1 MATDSSSTGTAGTRP
16 VNAIGTDN
24 PWLVMALAVLLSAA
38 ALYPVFSVEIPPL
51 ADYPNHLA
59 RAHIIAS
66 IDASPELRSNY
77 QVSWPLSPYLTMDWI
92 MSSMARIMPVY
103 EVGRLF
109 VALTLVTIVAGALAV
124 HLALFKRLSPW
135 PLFVHLFLF
144 NHLLAWG
151 FLNFLFAVG
160 LSLLALAAWIATARW
175 PMWLRAILFTAAS
188 VAIFFTHVFALGIY
202 ALTIAGL
209 ELDRAWRARGDKPA
223 PILLRDLAAAAA
235 QFVAPIVLWLMAPM
249 TMAEA
254 TMDAGSLLRALVTPV
269 MMYGELLDGLTFAF
283 VGFVLMLG
291 FWSRSLRLAAPVRV
305 PLAILAVAAV
315 VLTLSPIGLWAEWR
329 IPLAL
334 CLLLVAATEFRPR
347 RLKSAAIVLCGALV
361 LYGARVV
368 TTAETWQHYNRHYEE
383 LRLASAS
390 IAKGARLLPVFDSQ
404 PYRMDRAV
412 ITGSMSLIT
421 IIERAVFVPFLFTNP
436 TILPVHVAE
445 RNRFLDIIG
454 PAHQR
459 IQVSALV
466 RSADP
471 EKAAEERRQH
481 HIPGGTVYWANWP
494 KNFDYV
500 LITHFSTNEN
510 PLPERLEKVHEG
522 SFFDLYKVI
531 R

>member
-1 MATDSSSTGTAGTRP
+1 M
-16 VNAIGTDN
+16 
-24 PWLVMALAVLLSAA
+24 
-38 ALYPVFSVEIPPL
+38 
-51 ADYPNHLA
+51 
-59 RAHIIAS
+59 
-66 IDASPELRSNY
+66 
-77 QVSWPLSPYLTMDWI
+77 
-92 MSSMARIMPVY
+92 
-103 EVGRLF
+103 
-109 VALTLVTIVAGALAV
+109 TIVAGTLAV

-144 NHLLAWG
+144 NHVLAWG

-188 VAIFFTHVFALGIY
+188 VAIFYTHVFALGIY

-223 PILLRDLAAAAA
+223 PILSRDLAAAA

-249 TMAEA
+249 TMGEA

-291 FWSRSLRLAAPVRV
+291 FWSRALRLAAPVCV

-315 VLTLSPIGLWAEWR
+315 ILTLSPIGLWAEWR

-347 RLKSAAIVLCGALV
+347 RLKSAALVLCGALV

-368 TTAETWQHYNRHYEE
+368 TTAETWQRYDRHYAE
-383 LRLASAS
+383 LRLASAT
-390 IAKGARLLPVFDSQ
+390 IAKGARLLPVFHSQ
-404 PYRMDRAV
+404 PFRMDRDV
-412 ITGSMSLIT
+412 STGSMPLIT
-421 IIERAVFVPFLFTNP
+421 IIERSVFVPLLFTNP
-436 TILPVHVAE
+436 AVLPVRVAE
-445 RNRFLDIIG
+445 RNRFLDVIG
-454 PAHQR
+454 PR
-459 IQVSALV
+459 YPRTQVDGLLEG
-466 RSADP
+466 ADP
-471 EKAAEERRQH
+471 ERAAKLSRRH
-481 HIPGGTVYWANWP
+481 VCGGTVYWANWP
-494 KNFDYV
+494 AHFDYV
-500 LITHFSTNEN
+500 LITHFSTGEN
-510 PLPERLEKVHEG
+510 PLPEHLEKVHEG
-522 SFFDLYKVI
+522 SFFDIYKVI

>member
-1 MATDSSSTGTAGTRP
+1 MATDSSSTDTAGTRP
-16 VNAIGTDN
+16 VKAVGTDN

-38 ALYPVFSVEIPPL
+38 ALYPVFSVDIPPL

-77 QVSWPLSPYLTMDWI
+77 QVNWPLSPYLAMDWI
-92 MSSMARIMPVY
+92 VSSLAGIMPVY
-103 EVGRLF
+103 EAGRLF

-160 LSLLALAAWIATARW
+160 LSLLALAAWIATTRW

-209 ELDRAWRARGDKPA
+209 ELGRAWRARREKTP
-223 PILLRDLAAAAA
+223 PIIVRDLVGGAA

-249 TMAEA
+249 SMGDSAFRS
-254 TMDAGSLLRALVTPV
+254 GSLMRALVTPV
-269 MMYGELLDGLTFAF
+269 IMYEEPLDGLIFAF
-283 VGFVLMLG
+283 VGFVLILG
-291 FWSRSLRLAAPVRV
+291 FWSRALRLAPPVGV
-305 PLAILAVAAV
+305 PLAILAVTAV
-315 VLTLSPIGLWAEWR
+315 VLTLSPIGFWAEWR

-334 CLLLVAATEFRPR
+334 CLLLVAGTEFRPR
-347 RLKSAAIVLCGALV
+347 GGKSALIVLCGALV

-368 TTAETWQHYNRHYEE
+368 TTAETWQRYDRHYAE
-383 LRLASAS
+383 LRLASAT
-390 IAKGARLLPVFDSQ
+390 IAKGARLLPVFHSQ
-404 PYRMDRAV
+404 PFRMDRDV
-412 ITGSMSLIT
+412 STGSMSLIT
-421 IIERAVFVPFLFTNP
+421 IIERSVFVPMLFTDP
-436 TILPVHVAE
+436 ALLPVQAAA
-445 RNRFLDIIG
+445 RNRFLDVPG
-454 PAHQR
+454 VGHPHTEVA
-459 IQVSALV
+459 SLLEG
-466 RSADP
+466 ADP
-471 EKAAEERRQH
+471 EREAEPSLRDAR
-481 HIPGGTVYWANWP
+481 GGSVYWANWP
-494 KNFDYV
+494 EHFDYV
-500 LITHFSTNEN
+500 LITHFSTGEN
-510 PLPERLEKVHEG
+510 PLPEHLEKVHEG
-522 SFFDLYKVI
+522 SFFDIYKVI